1 MPTPFVPVNPET
13 LRWARKTASASE
25 EQAAKRAGVEVD
37 RLLAWESGE
46 EQPTVAQLRQL
57 SDLYKRPL
65 AFFLLDEVPKDFTVM
80 KAFRRLPD
88 QDDLDLSFELARH
101 VRQALQ
107 RRDVALELGPDVD
120 LDAKPFEPKATMT
133 DPPSKASARIRL
145 LLGISLEQQRGWK
158 DDYAAFRSWRKAI
171 EDLGV
176 LTFQVPRVAVD
187 EMRGLSIFQERFPIV
202 ILNGADAVRGRIFT
216 LAHELG
222 HLLLRTS
229 VSKDSSSTLSD
240 PDAAE
245 EVWCNEF
252 AGSLLVPTGTISWVP
267 RETDPDAFDWDE
279 LRSQANQLK
288 VSREVVLRRLLAASK
303 LTKKDFQILRRELH
317 ARYPV
322 RSGGGGPV
330 AQDVMVVARLGIP
343 FVRTVLAAYHQGKLT
358 LSDVSDQLDVRVNY
372 VRQIEDRVLSGGYDA
387 EGAEA

>member
-1 MPTPFVPVNPET
+1 MATPSVPVNPET

-25 EQAAKRAGVEVD
+25 EQAAKKAGVEVD

-46 EQPTVAQLRQL
+46 DQPTVAQLRQL

-80 KAFRRLPD
+80 KAFRRLPER
-88 QDDLDLSFELARH
+88 DDLDLSFELAKH

-120 LDAKPFEPKATMT
+120 FEPRPFEPKATMAEA
-133 DPPSKASARIRL
+133 PAKVASRTRD
-145 LLGISLEQQRGWK
+145 LLGISLAQQRGWK
-158 DDYAAFRSWRKAI
+158 DDYAAFRSWRKAV

-176 LTFQVPRVAVD
+176 LTFQVPRVAVE
-187 EMRGLSIFQERFPIV
+187 EMRGLSIFQDRFPV
-202 ILNGADAVRGRIFT
+202 VLLNGGDAVRGRIFT

-229 VSKDSSSTLSD
+229 VSKDSSATLAD

-252 AGSLLVPTGTISWVP
+252 AGSLLVPTGSISWVP
-267 RETDPDAFDWDE
+267 YETDPDGFDWDE

-288 VSREVVLRRLLAASK
+288 VSREVVLRRLLAASN

-317 ARYPV
+317 SRYPV
-322 RSGGGGPV
+322 KAAKGGPV
-330 AQDVMVVARLGIP
+330 AQDVMVVSRLGIP
-343 FVRTVLAAYHQGKLT
+343 FVRTILAAYHQGRLT
-358 LSDVSDQLDVRVNY
+358 LSDVSDHLDVRVNY
-372 VRQIEDRVLSGGYDA
+372 VPQIEDRVLSGGYDA
-387 EGAEA
+387 DGAEA